1 MRTPLQPTAL
11 PAELSSDVGRRFTTP
26 LNASFF
32 IHSFRRI
39 SFQFIR
45 ITKKFFF
52 GLNICLYLLNRTEE
66 KTDKLL
72 IMYHKKKDE
81 KQKKKV
87 FKVWISMFSF
97 NSPIEIIEYV
107 EWQVDDCCLLVVV
120 YILR

>member
-1 MRTPLQPTAL
+1 M
-11 PAELSSDVGRRFTTP
+11 
-26 LNASFF
+26 
-32 IHSFRRI
+32 
-39 SFQFIR
+39 
-45 ITKKFFF
+45 
-52 GLNICLYLLNRTEE
+52 YLLNRTEE